1 MRKETII
8 LIAEDDEGHY
18 SLIRKNLQRAG
29 VENPILRFPDG
40 QAVLDFFFH
49 PNSTTAPMQSDSYLL
64 LLDIRMPKVDGI
76 EVLQAI
82 KKDSRLKVIPI
93 IMVTTTDDPMEVD
106 RCHQL
111 GCNLYLAKPIDYDA
125 FVDAIQ
131 KSGRFFSLMEV
142 PILEAV

>member
-40 QAVLDFFFH
+40 QAVLDFLFCPDH
-49 PNSTTAPMQSDSYLL
+49 QNGPTQSDSYLL

-125 FVDAIQ
+125 FVDSIR
-131 KSGRFFSLMEV
+131 KTGKFFSLLEV
-142 PILEAV
+142 PSLEGV

>member
-8 LIAEDDEGHY
+8 LIAEDDAGHY

-40 QAVLDFFFH
+40 QAVLDYFFR
-49 PNSTTAPMQSDSYLL
+49 PSSRTVPIQSDSYLL

-76 EVLQAI
+76 GVLQAL
-82 KKDSRLKVIPI
+82 KQDPRLKVIPI
-93 IMVTTTDDPMEVD
+93 IMVTTTDDPVEVD

-111 GCNLYLAKPIDYDA
+111 GCNLYLAKPVDYDA
-125 FVDAIQ
+125 FVDAIR
-131 KSGRFFSLMEV
+131 KAGLFFSLLEV
-142 PILEAV
+142 PTLETV